1 MTVEGVSVVIP
12 SFNGRRLLEANL
24 PPLLAALEASPFP
37 TELVVVDDGSTDG
50 TPAFLAEKYPHV
62 TCLAR
67 TDNVGFGRAVNA
79 GLAQARYSLVYLLN
93 NDIVVRKEFLEPLVA
108 HFVDTDVFAVCSKAL
123 DPKGRTIFSRMG
135 IAFEQGRLKLQRNDD
150 GGTLHAAAPTL
161 FASGGH
167 GLYDKAKLLAF
178 GGFDILYHPFYIE
191 DVDRCWQAWAAG
203 WRVVYELA
211 SVIVH
216 DHQSTIGS
224 IWSRG
229 LIGAHPPPQRMA
241 FYLEASER
249 LGLVAAARALCPALA
264 PRRTLCGSHQPDPEL
279 LLGSGAPG
287 GGAGGAPTGQ
297 GHPPPQ
303 RAGDHPPGDGSSA
316 PSRAVAG
323 RAGYPESGRNHSAWV
338 LI

>member
-108 HFVDTDVFAVCSKAL
+108 HFVDTDVFAVCPKAL
-123 DPKGRTIFSRMG
+123 DPAGRPIHTRMG

-150 GGTLHAAAPTL
+150 RGTLSTAAPTMFALEGASL
-161 FASGGH
+161 F
-167 GLYDKAKLLAF
+167 DKAKLLSF
-178 GGFDILYHPFYIE
+178 GGFDVLYEPAYME
-191 DVDRCWQAWAAG
+191 DVDSSWQAWAAG
-203 WRVVYELA
+203 WRVVYEPA

-216 DHQSTIGS
+216 DHLSTMGN

-229 LIGAHPPPQRMA
+229 IRERLHRRSEWLFTWKHLNDRGLWLQHVLFVPLLLLAAPFAGRINLTLSFFQALAHLGAVREARRRAQATRRLSEQEIIRRVMVPPPPP
-241 FYLEASER
+241 ER
-249 LGLVAAARALCPALA
+249 
-264 PRRTLCGSHQPDPEL
+264 
-279 LLGSGAPG
+279 
-287 GGAGGAPTGQ
+287 
-297 GHPPPQ
+297 
-303 RAGDHPPGDGSSA
+303 
-316 PSRAVAG
+316 
-323 RAGYPESGRNHSAWV
+323 
-338 LI
+338 

>member
-161 FASGGH
+161 LASGGH

-229 LIGAHPPPQRMA
+229 LI
-241 FYLEASER
+241 ER
-249 LGLVAAARALCPALA
+249 THRRNEWLFTWKHLNDWGLWLQHVLFVP
-264 PRRTLCGSHQPDPEL
+264 L
-279 LLGSGAPG
+279 LLLAAPF
-287 GGAGGAPTGQ
+287 
-297 GHPPPQ
+297 
-303 RAGDHPPGDGSSA
+303 
-316 PSRAVAG
+316 AG
-323 RAGYPESGRNHSAWV
+323 RINLTLSFF
-338 LI
+338 